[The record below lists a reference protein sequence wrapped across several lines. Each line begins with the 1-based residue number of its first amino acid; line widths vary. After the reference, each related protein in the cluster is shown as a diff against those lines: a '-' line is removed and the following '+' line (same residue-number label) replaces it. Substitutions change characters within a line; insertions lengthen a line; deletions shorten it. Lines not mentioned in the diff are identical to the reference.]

1 MVISPYFAASMEKGA
16 LLMKGESGWVTRLY
30 PFIAIAVILWIFGA
44 VASNVCPP
52 EYQGYVDLAIALVAL
67 TSMYLGSKN
76 WVEYRLYE
84 NGIEFRHPFS
94 GRREFRSFGNIERME
109 TSRINL
115 STRYNR
121 ANYADVLKLQFE
133 DGATLELS
141 ALELDNFHVFRNLCL
156 ELHKEFHTT

>member
-1 MVISPYFAASMEKGA
+1 
-16 LLMKGESGWVTRLY
+16 MKGESGWVTRLY

-44 VASNVCPP
+44 VAANVCPP
-52 EYQGYVDLAIALVAL
+52 EYHGYVDLAIAIVAL
-67 TSMYLGSKN
+67 TAMYLGSKN

-94 GRREFRSFGNIERME
+94 GRREFRSFGSIHRME

-133 DGATLELS
+133 DGAKLELS
-141 ALELDNFHVFRNLCL
+141 ALELDNFHVFRNLCM